1 VIAAWQQGAALT
13 GAGAGA
19 SSSTGTDAQ
28 VEVDAAAYRGRPAD
42 EVRAE
47 LEGRGL
53 TVEEEQRD
61 ANDPQGTVVEVTP
74 TGTLRR
80 GDTVTLAVSTG
91 QGTIPQDLVGQP
103 ADTVVGILRDRG
115 FSVDRVDDPNAD
127 GATGQVVRVVPGE
140 GQTHR
145 FDTPV
150 QVIVSGGTGSSPV
163 TQSVVTAPTAA
174 PATESPAEPAP
185 ASESS
190 AEPAPAS
197 SSSGDPAP
205 SSAQPTPSEA
215 STEPSPGSPAPT
227 SKSAAPSTEP
237 SAGTPSTPDASGPS
251 SQGSDAGSPSTDP
264 AG

>member
-1 VIAAWQQGAALT
+1 MAFAVLGALLYPLLSGES

-150 QVIVSGGTGSSPV
+150 QVIVAGGTGSSPV
-163 TQSVVTAPTAA
+163 TQSVVTAPTA
-174 PATESPAEPAP
+174 AP

-227 SKSAAPSTEP
+227 SESAAPSTEP
-237 SAGTPSTPDASGPS
+237 SAGTPSAPDASGPS